1 MGLMQWLFGWASPD
15 DRDRREHDGERK
27 LSIAMPMAAAS
38 AELAAREPA
47 SEAEQKLRETGNN
60 RLERRWPAD
69 SRLAP

>member
-38 AELAAREPA
+38 A
-47 SEAEQKLRETGNN
+47 N
-60 RLERRWPAD
+60 
-69 SRLAP
+69 